1 MEKIAFVEK
10 YIEKCNSTTFD
21 HENLISEIV
30 FAFSND
36 INNIG
41 QGLSFFGYGGST
53 DGDLLIL
60 KAVLTNY
67 KCNLQRED
75 KIRADE
81 LKQLE
86 LKNQITINTNN
97 TSNSNSSAT
106 AIATVTITQTMKN
119 INELP
124 EGILNKEESIDL
136 KELIHS
142 IDEMIAVKDKEG
154 AKSKISK
161 VLSTIGNKG
170 FDIFVAV
177 APYLIQAAGI
187 IQTTS

>member
-1 MEKIAFVEK
+1 MEKISFVEE
-10 YIEKCNSTTFD
+10 YIEKCNSTTSD

-41 QGLSFFGYGGST
+41 QGLSFYGYGGSA

-60 KAVLTNY
+60 KATLTNY

-81 LKQLE
+81 LKQLK

-97 TSNSNSSAT
+97 TNNSNSSAT
-106 AIATVTITQTMKN
+106 AIANVSISQTMKN
-119 INELP
+119 ITELP
-124 EGILNKEESIDL
+124 EGVLNKEDSVELKDLIYSI
-136 KELIHS
+136 EG
-142 IDEMIAVKDKEG
+142 MIAAKDKEG

-161 VLSTIGNKG
+161 VLGTIGNKG
-170 FDIFVAV
+170 FDLFVAV
-177 APYLIQAAGI
+177 APYLIQAAATV
-187 IQTTS
+187 QATT